1 MQACLDAHTGL
12 PVTSSSSNPKQ
23 HIVLHNEQ
31 LSVRVD
37 KNVLSDIESNARL
50 HPANIGRAAL
60 AQLISNFDM
69 THQSKESH
77 GSVFVRWVPERIQAL
92 QAVSGVLV
100 GYGFAQ
106 QVPAPC
112 LKSQLLRGFI
122 PHFLNAGAI
131 LQ

>member
-12 PVTSSSSNPKQ
+12 PVPNSSLNPKL
-23 HIVLHNEQ
+23 HIILHNEQ

-37 KNVLSDIESNARL
+37 KNVLSEIESNARL
-50 HPANIGRAAL
+50 HPANIGHAAL
-60 AQLISNFDM
+60 ALLLSNFDI
-69 THQSKESH
+69 THHANESH
-77 GSVFVRWVPERIQAL
+77 GSVFVRWVPERIEAL
-92 QAVSGVLV
+92 QAVSGVIV

-112 LKSQLLRGFI
+112 LKSQLLCGFI